1 MARCIVLGI
10 ALWGAASLLVERLEP
25 GPGELAAVRWL
36 RVVAEHPVRGSLG
49 LALLLGATLRG
60 RSSRRASS
68 GRQAAAGQ
76 SDSVSEKPEAE
87 S

>member
-1 MARCIVLGI
+1 MARCIALGI
-10 ALWGAASLLVERLEP
+10 ALWGAASLLVEGLEP

-49 LALLLGATLRG
+49 LALIVGATLRG
-60 RSSRRASS
+60 RSSMRRSS
-68 GRQAAAGQ
+68 ARPTAAGQ